1 LSSVPACSERGRG
14 ARTLVF
20 LHGIGADRHAFDGD
34 LEHFGVAARA
44 IAWDMPGYGES
55 TPLETM
61 TIAALADSL
70 GRLLDARGVERA
82 ILVGHSMGGMVAQEF
97 VAARP
102 ERVAALVLVATSPAF
117 GDGSGEWQRRFLVD
131 RLKPL
136 DEGKKPADFAPAL
149 VRSMVGPDAD
159 ERGIATA
166 IGCMSR
172 VPVPTY
178 RAALHAIVAFDRRAT
193 LGAIHSPTLVLAAE
207 LDKVAPPRVME
218 RMAQSIPRAVYR
230 VIAGAGHL
238 VNLERP
244 REFRAAIDEF
254 LAALSA

>member
-1 LSSVPACSERGRG
+1 MTSVPAFTERGAG
-14 ARTLVF
+14 ARALVF

-34 LEHFGVAARA
+34 VEYFGRNARA

-55 TPLETM
+55 TPLEAM
-61 TIAALADSL
+61 TIGTLADSL
-70 GRLLDARGVERA
+70 ARLLDARGVERA

-97 VAARP
+97 VATHP

-117 GDGSGEWQRRFLVD
+117 GDGSGEWQRRFLAD

-136 DEGKKPADFAPAL
+136 DEGKTPADFAPVL
-149 VRSMVGPDAD
+149 VRGIVGRDAD
-159 ERGIATA
+159 EQGIATA
-166 IGCMSR
+166 IACMSR

-178 RAALHAIVAFDRRAT
+178 RAALHAIVAFDRRAS
-193 LGAIHSPTLVLAAE
+193 LAAIRAPTLVLAAE
-207 LDKVAPPRVME
+207 LDKVAAPRVME
-218 RMAQSIPRAVYR
+218 RMAADIRGAVYR
-230 VIAGAGHL
+230 LIPGAGHL

-254 LAALSA
+254 LATLPG